1 MRFHIAVIQASAAL
15 CQGYDLDSGTLSM
28 EGVVKRAF
36 VFGALMVLGSLS
48 LAAGPGQLPA
58 SGPRVLQ
65 LQKLRDNLYLLT
77 GGGGNSLFLVT
88 DLGVVLVDTKATG
101 WGQAV
106 LDKIRAVTTQPV
118 TTIINTHSH
127 QDHTGGND
135 FFPTSVEII
144 AQDNTRLNMDKMD
157 AFKGVKV
164 NFLPKLMFRE
174 TMTIGSGK
182 DRIDVYYFG
191 PGHTGGDAWV
201 AFPSQRVMHAGDLI
215 AVKQLPVIDLDSG
228 GSGLA
233 YPDTLAKAAA
243 AIKNIETIVPGNGAP
258 LAMKDLHEYERFTR
272 DFRDAVV
279 SAYHHGLSVSEAAE
293 AWRLPDRYR
302 DFTAPQDRVKANV
315 QAIFAELTRP

>member
-1 MRFHIAVIQASAAL
+1 M
-15 CQGYDLDSGTLSM
+15 
-28 EGVVKRAF
+28 KRAF
-36 VFGALMVLGSLS
+36 VFGALMAFGSLS
-48 LAAGPGQLPA
+48 LLAGDPGQLPPSA
-58 SGPRVLQ
+58 PKVLQ
-65 LQKLRDNLYLLT
+65 LQKLRDNLYVLT

-88 DLGVVLVDTKATG
+88 DLGVVLVDTKAAG

-106 LDKIRAVTTQPV
+106 LDTIRTVTKLPV

-127 QDHTGGND
+127 QDQTGGND

-144 AQDNTRLNMDKMD
+144 AQDNTRLTMDKMD
-157 AFKGVKV
+157 AFKGVRV

-182 DRIDVYYFG
+182 DRIDLYYFG

-201 AFPSQRVMHAGDLI
+201 VFPAQRVMHAGGLI
-215 AVKQLPVIDLDSG
+215 VVGQLPVVDLDSG

-243 AIKNIETIVPGNGAP
+243 AIKNVETIVPGDGAP
-258 LAMKDLHEYERFTR
+258 VAMKDLQEYERFTR

-279 SAYHHGLSVSEAAE
+279 SGYHHGLSISEVAE
-293 AWRLPDRYR
+293 AWRLPERYR